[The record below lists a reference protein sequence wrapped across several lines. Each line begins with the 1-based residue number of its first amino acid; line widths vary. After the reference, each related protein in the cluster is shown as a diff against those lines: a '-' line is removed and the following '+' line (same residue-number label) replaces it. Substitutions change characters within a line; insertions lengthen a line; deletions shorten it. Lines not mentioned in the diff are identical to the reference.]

1 MANDPSA
8 DPQPILSA
16 RRRETLAFGLVLAVL
31 LGGFFHESLLGGK
44 ILSPADVLLVEASFH
59 GARGVDYEPANRLLM
74 DPVLQFQP
82 WLELN
87 RSQIRQGCLPLWNP
101 LAGCG
106 APHLANGQSAVFD
119 PFNLIAY
126 LWTVPDALAWMAAGR
141 LWVAGLGMFLL
152 AGRWRLGRWGR
163 WFAGLAFP
171 FSGFLV
177 AWLLYPVTPVAIWTP
192 WLFLVSDQCL
202 RRPSGVSIA
211 LIAIVTALI
220 LFGGH
225 VQTGAHVL
233 LAVGLFVVWS
243 LLRSLALT
251 EKVGQAPDR
260 QGPTEPGASPVF
272 PWGVLAW
279 SSGIVL
285 GLALAA
291 VEILPLADYLTKSP
305 VWTDRRREVVPWW
318 KPSTPRLLDTLCTAL
333 PYVYGSQQ
341 RGQPNLARAVGVHN
355 LNESS
360 GGFAGLPTLLLLV
373 PLAWSGL
380 RRRRDPGAKIRPD
393 PREVAPFLFGLAV
406 FGFLGAFR
414 LPPVDNLL
422 RLLPVLNVTD
432 NRRLSLWLAFS
443 FPLLGG
449 IGLDRLRG
457 GVRLGKRWSW
467 TIALAAVGLFI
478 AGGAIIASEPAL
490 RRRAEAHYREAAER
504 KPTAAPEIYL
514 RRADRQVGATVEFLP
529 RYYAET
535 GCGLLILAG
544 LMAVARRRPGP
555 NRWLPASIFVLTLA
569 DLGRFGVGL
578 NPAIDREIQYFEPPV
593 IAYLRREL
601 RPGERALGI
610 GEELPPNVL
619 MRFGLGDPRNY
630 DSVELARN
638 LEWLAPLFEKSG
650 STTEAATSRRAIDW
664 RGVARAKDRL
674 EEAGV
679 AMVVGASPPPDGLF
693 EKAEKIGEIWVVR
706 LDAMPWAGWISD
718 GSSADFRRDRGRI
731 EIHARP
737 DQADTLIVREMWDEG
752 WTARIDGAAG
762 SVHLYRNTFLEI
774 VIPKGSHEL
783 ILEYD
788 PPAVRRGLT
797 VSSLAAVLVLG
808 ILGLTRIRRY

>member
-1 MANDPSA
+1 
-8 DPQPILSA
+8 L
-16 RRRETLAFGLVLAVL
+16 ETLAFGLVLAIL
-31 LGGFFHESLLGGK
+31 LGGFFHESLLGSK
-44 ILSPADVLLVEASFH
+44 ILSPADVLLVEASFQ
-59 GARGVDYEPANRLLM
+59 GAQGLDYEPANRLLM

-82 WLELN
+82 WLEWN
-87 RSQIRQGCLPLWNP
+87 RSQIRQGRLPLWNP

-126 LWTVPDALAWMAAGR
+126 LGTVPDALAWMAAGR

-152 AGRWRLGRWGR
+152 ARRWRLGRWGR
-163 WFAGLAFP
+163 WFAGLVFP

-177 AWLLYPVTPVAIWTP
+177 AWLLYPVTPTAIWIP
-192 WLFLVSDQCL
+192 WLFLASDRVLQ
-202 RRPSGVSIA
+202 RPGGVSIV
-211 LIAIVTALI
+211 LVAIVTALV

-225 VQTGAHVL
+225 IQTGAHVL
-233 LAVGLFVVWS
+233 LAVGLFVVW
-243 LLRSLALT
+243 RMRARG
-251 EKVGQAPDR
+251 VGL
-260 QGPTEPGASPVF
+260 
-272 PWGVLAW
+272 GVLAW
-279 SSGIVL
+279 VSGIVL

-291 VEILPLADYLTKSP
+291 VQILPLADYLNKSP

-318 KPSTPRLLDTLCTAL
+318 KPSTPRLLDALCTAL
-333 PYVYGSQQ
+333 PYIYGSQR

-373 PLAWSGL
+373 PLGWKVMRGRSGL
-380 RRRRDPGAKIRPD
+380 GGAGPSNGPD
-393 PREVAPFLFGLAV
+393 VAPFLFGMAII
-406 FGFLGAFR
+406 GFLGAFR
-414 LPPVDNLL
+414 LPPVDNVL

-432 NRRLSLWLAFS
+432 NRRLGLWMAFS
-443 FPLLGG
+443 SPLLGG
-449 IGLDRLRG
+449 IGLDRLREG
-457 GVRLGKRWSW
+457 ARLGKRWSRAM
-467 TIALAAVGLFI
+467 ALAAVGLFI
-478 AGGAIIASEPAL
+478 AAGAIIASEPVL

-504 KPTAAPEIYL
+504 KPEADPEIYR
-514 RRADRQVGATVEFLP
+514 RRADRRVAATVEFLP
-529 RYYAET
+529 RYYAVT

-569 DLGRFGVGL
+569 DLGRFGLGL
-578 NPAIDREIQYFEPPV
+578 NPAIDREIQSFEPPV

-601 RPGERALGI
+601 KPGERALGI

-638 LEWLAPLFEKSG
+638 LGWLAPLFGESG
-650 STTEAATSRRAIDW
+650 SATQAATSRRTIDW
-664 RGVARAKDRL
+664 RGVARARERL

-679 AMVVGASPPPDGLF
+679 ARVVGASPPPEGLF
-693 EKAEKIGEIWVVR
+693 KKAEKVGEVWVVR

-718 GSSADFRRDRGRI
+718 RSAADSRRGGGRI
-731 EIHARP
+731 ETHLR
-737 DQADTLIVREMWDEG
+737 ADRADALIVRETWDEG
-752 WTARIDGAAG
+752 WIARVDGTARP
-762 SVHLYRNTFLEI
+762 VYPNLNTFLRI
-774 VIPKGSHEL
+774 DIPKGSHKL

-788 PPAVRRGLT
+788 PPAVRRGLAA
-797 VSSLAAVLVLG
+797 SALAAVSVLG